1 MDGINDTLLLV
12 MAEQTEL
19 LVWETRSQTL
29 PAFLLVFGKQ
39 ATISLRPP
47 EHCKIFLLNERVRHD
62 FFFSLCPQCFRFSH
76 G

>member
-39 ATISLRPP
+39 ATISLRPQNTV
-47 EHCKIFLLNERVRHD
+47 K
-62 FFFSLCPQCFRFSH
+62 SLY
-76 G
+76 